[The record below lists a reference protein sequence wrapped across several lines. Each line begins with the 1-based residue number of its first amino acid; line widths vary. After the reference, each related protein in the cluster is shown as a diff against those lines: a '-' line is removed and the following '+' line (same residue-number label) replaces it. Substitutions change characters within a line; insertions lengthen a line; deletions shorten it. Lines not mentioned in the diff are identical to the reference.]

1 MNSIN
6 LIFFVP
12 HNVFEGNTY
21 KHILTGVDVVSR
33 YKLLKLLG
41 PRKQVRFHLC
51 WKQYI
56 RRVVCLNTQRYS
68 NTIIG
73 LILKVIWQSCLK
85 NTVLTFEEHCGFQV
99 SQELQGSAKL
109 SAIWVKNLNSTVNK
123 MSNTKSSMIGSKKK

>member
-41 PRKQVRFHLC
+41 PRKQVRFHLSL
-51 WKQYI
+51 KQYI
-56 RRVVCLNTQRYS
+56 RRVVCLNNRPKFKSDVT
-68 NTIIG
+68 N
-73 LILKVIWQSCLK
+73 L
-85 NTVLTFEEHCGFQV
+85 
-99 SQELQGSAKL
+99 LQKH
-109 SAIWVKNLNSTVNK
+109 KF
-123 MSNTKSSMIGSKKK
+123 SSKAQ